1 MAKLV
6 TCSFPWGDINI
17 HYLEIPYSKVE
28 WVRNPQKATG
38 FLEIKW
44 VRNPQEATEFTEADG
59 QHWIDSMVT
68 HDYKCFYSMTDKDVA
83 IHDFKLEKNK
93 LISI

>member
-6 TCSFPWGDINI
+6 TCCFPCGDINI
-17 HYLEIPYSKVE
+17 RYLEIPYLKVE
-28 WVRNPQKATG
+28 
-38 FLEIKW
+38 W

-68 HDYKCFYSMTDKDVA
+68 HDYKCFYRMTDKDVA